1 MWLELEAKKCL
12 CILEIFLNPLSFFW
26 QYLWGKLGQFGEGR
40 GGGEASLDET
50 LKIASKLSIE
60 RQEAGSEVC
69 TLFSSSTL

>member
-1 MWLELEAKKCL
+1 MHPRN
-12 CILEIFLNPLSFFW
+12 ILGSFIFLLAVS
-26 QYLWGKLGQFGEGR
+26 LGEAGSVWGGEG
-40 GGGEASLDET
+40 GGGGASLDET